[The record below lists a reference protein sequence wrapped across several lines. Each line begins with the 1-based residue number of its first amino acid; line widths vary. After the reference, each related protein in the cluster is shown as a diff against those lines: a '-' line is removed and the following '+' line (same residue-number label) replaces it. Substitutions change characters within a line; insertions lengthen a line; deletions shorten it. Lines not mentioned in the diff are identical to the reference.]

1 MLLKSKIDGKIYE
14 AKSAD
19 PYDNSILLE
28 YITIDGS
35 KSELSPLFTNG
46 GRTAYDSIT
55 QMLEYWEDYK
65 EE

>member
-14 AKSAD
+14 ARTAD
-19 PYDNSILLE
+19 SYEDSILLE
-28 YITIDGS
+28 YTTIDGS
-35 KSELSPLFTNG
+35 TSEVSPLFTNG
-46 GRTAYDSIT
+46 GRTAYDSIS